1 MFQGHVNTVVDD
13 KGRLILPAKFRK
25 HILPEANGII
35 NVTLGRDNCIWL
47 FPSNEWSKVLKTI
60 GSTNPYTDEEVENRR
75 RMLFHTDD
83 ISVDSQHRILLPGEL
98 LEAVGIK
105 KDVLLLGQIERVE
118 VWDPE
123 AYKKYMASRPDTY
136 ENVMQRVMTKVYSNP
151 GGE

>member
-25 HILPEANGII
+25 HVLPEANGII

-47 FPSNEWSKVLKTI
+47 FPSNEWNRVLKTI
-60 GSTNPYTDEEVENRR
+60 SSTNPYTDEEVENRR

-83 ISVDSQHRILLPGEL
+83 LSIDSQHRILLPGEL

-105 KDVLLLGQIERVE
+105 KDVLLLGQIERIE

-123 AYKKYMASRPDTY
+123 TYKKYMKSRPDTY
-136 ENVMQRVMTKVYSNP
+136 ENVMQRVMAKVYTNP
-151 GGE
+151 AGD

>member
-1 MFQGHVNTVVDD
+1 LFQGHVNTVVDD

-25 HILPEANGII
+25 HVLPEANGII

-47 FPSNEWSKVLKTI
+47 FPSNEWNRVLKTI
-60 GSTNPYTDEEVENRR
+60 SSTNPYTDEEVENRR

-83 ISVDSQHRILLPGEL
+83 ISIDSQHRILLPGEL
-98 LEAVGIK
+98 LEKVGIK
-105 KDVLLLGQIERVE
+105 KDVLLLGQIERIE

-123 AYKKYMASRPDTY
+123 IYKKYMTSRPDTY
-136 ENVMQRVMTKVYSNP
+136 ENVMQRVMTKVYTNP